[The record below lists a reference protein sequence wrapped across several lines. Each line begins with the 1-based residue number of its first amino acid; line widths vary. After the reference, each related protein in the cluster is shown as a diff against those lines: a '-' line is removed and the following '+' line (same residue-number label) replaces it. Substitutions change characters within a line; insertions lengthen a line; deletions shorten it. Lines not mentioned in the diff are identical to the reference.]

1 MSFSDPVTL
10 YSFKEQYYLF
20 LITNDYSFYFNNHE
34 KFYGEIDANLVGCQH
49 ALEVLKN
56 IHLKDI
62 KK

>member
-1 MSFSDPVTL
+1 MSFFCSCNIIF
-10 YSFKEQYYLF
+10 FKEHYYLF